1 MGIEFRYAAFE
12 VRADGDSTMIEG
24 AAMPYGAE
32 ADIAGLF
39 TERVEPGAF
48 KGGMGDVIL
57 NLQHRRDAPIARTD
71 GGGLVLTD
79 SADRLFARAEIA
91 AYRGDVI
98 DMVKRRILRG
108 YSVEMEVTAEDWPS
122 PDRRII
128 RAAVLRGLA
137 LVDSPAY
144 GDATVAVAKRA
155 RESAAPWALIV

>member
-1 MGIEFRYAAFE
+1 MRPSRSGQTATRPW
-12 VRADGDSTMIEG
+12 VEG
-24 AAMPYGAE
+24 TALPYGAE

-39 TERVEPGAF
+39 TERVDPGAF

-98 DMVKRRILRG
+98 DMVKRAHLEG
-108 YSVEMEVTAEDWPS
+108 LF
-122 PDRRII
+122 RRNGSH
-128 RAAVLRGLA
+128 RRGLA
-137 LVDSPAY
+137 V
-144 GDATVAVAKRA
+144 T
-155 RESAAPWALIV
+155 